1 MGKKKTRMLQRLYE
15 NKQKGLE
22 EEKKANR
29 ENRQTDRMTE
39 RGGSQVGGK
48 NEVKE

>member
-1 MGKKKTRMLQRLYE
+1 MLQRLYE

-29 ENRQTDRMTE
+29 EDRQTDRMTE
-39 RGGSQVGGK
+39 RGRKPGRREKRG
-48 NEVKE
+48 